1 MLSIFSSSDLA
12 KTSTKDIDLD
22 KGTYLVKIVS
32 TKEYRFSFSNY
43 VCSHIYDVTTTAP
56 TYFAG
61 GYNTYVCAKCGYSYK
76 TKGKPKKILKTPK
89 IYSLKGGKKKITVSN
104 SNNKSAT
111 GYQIKVST
119 SKNSLKKPLKQLR

>member
-1 MLSIFSSSDLA
+1 MSKSLDVIYVFSGSDLA

-43 VCSHIYDVTTTAP
+43 VCNHIYNVTTTAP

-76 TKGKPKKILKTPK
+76 TKGKSKK
-89 IYSLKGGKKKITVSN
+89 YSKRQRFIR
-104 SNNKSAT
+104 
-111 GYQIKVST
+111 
-119 SKNSLKKPLKQLR
+119 SKAVKRKLP